1 MPIFRPL
8 LFPLSDMCIQTLDG
22 NLGFDEFFINKN
34 KQFSFDLWFV
44 YCEFLFIIGSNTESA
59 WNFNSDNIISEDS
72 VYPTRGRED
81 RGASRTPS
89 PEIGFMLGSATA
101 R

>member
-1 MPIFRPL
+1 MVISASMNFLSIKISNFRL
-8 LFPLSDMCIQTLDG
+8 IYGLFTV
-22 NLGFDEFFINKN
+22 K
-34 KQFSFDLWFV
+34 
-44 YCEFLFIIGSNTESA
+44 FLFIISFYIESA
-59 WNFNSDNIISEDS
+59 WNFDSDNIISEDG

-81 RGASRTPS
+81 RGASRTPL

>member
-1 MPIFRPL
+1 MYL
-8 LFPLSDMCIQTLDG
+8 QTLDG
-22 NLGFDEFFINKN
+22 IAPSMLFFAIKISDFRSIYGLFTV
-34 KQFSFDLWFV
+34 K
-44 YCEFLFIIGSNTESA
+44 FLFIIGSYIESA

-81 RGASRTPS
+81 RGASRTPL

>member
-1 MPIFRPL
+1 MNFLSIKISNFRL
-8 LFPLSDMCIQTLDG
+8 IY
-22 NLGFDEFFINKN
+22 EFI
-34 KQFSFDLWFV
+34 
-44 YCEFLFIIGSNTESA
+44 YCEFLFIIGSYIESA

>member
-1 MPIFRPL
+1 M
-8 LFPLSDMCIQTLDG
+8 
-22 NLGFDEFFINKN
+22 K
-34 KQFSFDLWFV
+34 
-44 YCEFLFIIGSNTESA
+44 FLFIIGSYIESA

-72 VYPTRGRED
+72 VYSTRGRED
-81 RGASRTPS
+81 RGASRTPL

>member
-1 MPIFRPL
+1 MNFFPIKLTLFRLIISQSMAYL
-8 LFPLSDMCIQTLDG
+8 LR
-22 NLGFDEFFINKN
+22 GFCSLLALI
-34 KQFSFDLWFV
+34 
-44 YCEFLFIIGSNTESA
+44 ESA

-81 RGASRTPS
+81 RGASRTPL

>member
-1 MPIFRPL
+1 M
-8 LFPLSDMCIQTLDG
+8 
-22 NLGFDEFFINKN
+22 GFKPSMNFFGITIKR
-34 KQFSFDLWFV
+34 FSFDLWFI
-44 YCEFLFIIGSNTESA
+44 YCVRSA

-72 VYPTRGRED
+72 VYATRGRED
-81 RGASRTPS
+81 RGASRTPL

>member
-1 MPIFRPL
+1 MNFLSIKISNFRL
-8 LFPLSDMCIQTLDG
+8 IYG
-22 NLGFDEFFINKN
+22 
-34 KQFSFDLWFV
+34 
-44 YCEFLFIIGSNTESA
+44 LFIVSFYSLLAPTQKVPG
-59 WNFNSDNIISEDS
+59 NFDSDNIISEDS
-72 VYPTRGRED
+72 VYPTGGRED

>member
-1 MPIFRPL
+1 MNFLSIIISNFRLIYGL
-8 LFPLSDMCIQTLDG
+8 LTV
-22 NLGFDEFFINKN
+22 
-34 KQFSFDLWFV
+34 SFCL
-44 YCEFLFIIGSNTESA
+44 LLALTESA

-81 RGASRTPS
+81 RGASRTPL

>member
-1 MPIFRPL
+1 MPIFIPL
-8 LFPLSDMCIQTLDG
+8 LFQLSDMYLLTLDG
-22 NLGFDEFFINKN
+22 NLPSMNFLSIRISNFRLIYGLFTVK
-34 KQFSFDLWFV
+34 
-44 YCEFLFIIGSNTESA
+44 FLFIISSYIESA

-81 RGASRTPS
+81 RGASRTPL